1 MDPSGTHKH
10 HPTSATVV
18 LRNRMPFEPRTARS
32 ARNWCRDELCVH
44 HTPSLSCCN
53 AGEHGHVHSS
63 PGDAQ
68 LPRLSWVCMWSLA
81 QCPNMINME
90 HQQSYDWSGQTLS
103 IIPGI
108 TVEHVCLESARRH
121 SAIVM
126 NCHREI
132 GMFQAG
138 SKMGRQDRTELVM
151 FGMKACKF
159 LRSTNITNVN
169 LEFKFAQWV
178 TLVFHVFPL
187 MRPLTTGAYFLW
199 CWKRDGQC
207 WGSTGDRFTDG
218 VTALV
223 PWSHEYSGNV

>member
-1 MDPSGTHKH
+1 MTCDLMEHRLGGLLDPSGTHKH
-10 HPTSATVV
+10 HPTSANVV

-68 LPRLSWVCMWSLA
+68 LPRLSWVCRVCMWSLA

-90 HQQSYDWSGQTLS
+90 HQQSHDWSGQTLL

-159 LRSTNITNVN
+159 LRSTNVTNVN

-187 MRPLTTGAYFLW
+187 TETSDHWCILPLVLEERWPVLGKHWRSIY
-199 CWKRDGQC
+199 
-207 WGSTGDRFTDG
+207 
-218 VTALV
+218 
-223 PWSHEYSGNV
+223 

>member
-1 MDPSGTHKH
+1 
-10 HPTSATVV
+10 
-18 LRNRMPFEPRTARS
+18 MPFEPRTARS

-53 AGEHGHVHSS
+53 AGEHRHVHSS

-178 TLVFHVFPL
+178 TLVFHVFPP

>member
-1 MDPSGTHKH
+1 
-10 HPTSATVV
+10 
-18 LRNRMPFEPRTARS
+18 
-32 ARNWCRDELCVH
+32 
-44 HTPSLSCCN
+44 
-53 AGEHGHVHSS
+53 
-63 PGDAQ
+63 
-68 LPRLSWVCMWSLA
+68 
-81 QCPNMINME
+81 ME
-90 HQQSYDWSGQTLS
+90 HQQSHDWSGQTLL

-159 LRSTNITNVN
+159 LRSTNVTNVN
-169 LEFKFAQWV
+169 SEFKFAQWV

-187 MRPLTTGAYFLW
+187 TETSDHWCILPLVLEERWPVLGKHWRSIY
-199 CWKRDGQC
+199 
-207 WGSTGDRFTDG
+207 
-218 VTALV
+218 
-223 PWSHEYSGNV
+223 